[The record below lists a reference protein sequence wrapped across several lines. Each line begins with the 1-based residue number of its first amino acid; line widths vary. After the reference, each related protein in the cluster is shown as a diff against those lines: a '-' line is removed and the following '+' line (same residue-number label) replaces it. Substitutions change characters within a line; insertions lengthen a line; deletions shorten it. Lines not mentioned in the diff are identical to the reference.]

1 MVKTNLWKRRTLVS
15 VVLMVLSLAVAPV
28 AGASPDTLDQPAPES
43 PAVEEYP
50 STDLPPEMMQ
60 VPGAG
65 QQCVNTALERNISN
79 WVCNG
84 AMLITPDGQEVLPVV
99 PRPDLVEPVP
109 PPNPQSRLNDD
120 PDYDLWCEP
129 DSSSPCIREI
139 AQYQSEAK
147 SNMIYGDEDGV
158 VGTFDWIVHLNLNG
172 RSTRITTTVIH
183 DEGPSL
189 NFIRHDAHCREVV
202 PDRSW
207 IRVAESTTWD
217 HRSLSRRRAP
227 DSTTDQL
234 KGRTSSMPAR
244 TSSKGVCS
252 FSHPAT
258 TMSGRS
264 RQRLQYGVLGH
275 RANDLSAPPKT
286 ESAISIA
293 DPKPPARQCLCLTT
307 KQRTK
312 V

>member
-15 VVLMVLSLAVAPV
+15 VVLVVLSLAVAPV

-120 PDYDLWCEP
+120 PDYDTWYEP

-139 AQYQSEAK
+139 SQYQSEAK

-202 PDRSW
+202 AGPLPDTSCGINYMGSPFTISEASPRFNYGPAQGSN
-207 IRVAESTTWD
+207 IVDAGTYFIE
-217 HRSLSRRRAP
+217 
-227 DSTTDQL
+227 
-234 KGRTSSMPAR
+234 GRMQFQPSGYDYVWSIPTSPSVWGPGPQSER
-244 TSSKGVCS
+244 FICPTQNRNCY
-252 FSHPAT
+252 FN
-258 TMSGRS
+258 R
-264 RQRLQYGVLGH
+264 
-275 RANDLSAPPKT
+275 
-286 ESAISIA
+286 
-293 DPKPPARQCLCLTT
+293 
-307 KQRTK
+307 
-312 V
+312 

>member
-28 AGASPDTLDQPAPES
+28 VGASPDTLDQPAPES

-202 PDRSW
+202 PGPILDTSCGINYMGSPFTVSEASPRFNYGPAQGSN
-207 IRVAESTTWD
+207 IVDLRHVL
-217 HRSLSRRRAP
+217 HRRAY
-227 DSTTDQL
+227 
-234 KGRTSSMPAR
+234 A
-244 TSSKGVCS
+244 V
-252 FSHPAT
+252 
-258 TMSGRS
+258 
-264 RQRLQYGVLGH
+264 
-275 RANDLSAPPKT
+275 
-286 ESAISIA
+286 SAIRLRLCLVDPDNGFSMGSWATERTIYLPH
-293 DPKPPARQCLCLTT
+293 PKPSLLFQSLIRNPLHVNVSA
-307 KQRTK
+307 
-312 V
+312 